1 MLHTRLL
8 YQHTLT
14 LIAGIALFI
23 ALSLPNQ
30 LMWVRPEAFIYFP
43 LELLLIGL
51 LLLIPGRSGSVMRVA
66 LAVLLGISMLL
77 RAADLFSHEVL
88 GRPFDLIFDA
98 HLLADGGNVL
108 SGAFGEFAS
117 VAVGFLMLALASL
130 LCWLAFA
137 ILGRIQRVLQSKPQ
151 SYAIALAT
159 LLVAWGALERAGWS
173 RTGSFAWDQLVW
185 HSSDTLNS
193 VRDIKLF
200 AESVDDDIWAGPST
214 KPLFNRLQGK
224 DVFVIFAESYGRVLL
239 EREPFADLFT
249 AQLIKAQDT
258 LSAEGMHVRSAFL
271 TSPTVGGLSW
281 LAHASTLSGAW
292 IDSETRYE
300 SLVMSKR
307 VTLNRLFQDAG
318 WRTVAAMP
326 AISLAWPEGQ
336 YFGYD
341 QIYNAHNFGYQG
353 LPFNWVTMP
362 DQYVLSALQARERSG
377 TNRTPIMAEIALISS
392 HAPWTP
398 IAHLVPWN
406 EVGDGQIF
414 NAQALAGPTPEI
426 VWSEVESIQSH
437 YRQSIEYML
446 ATLVSYVQEFGDENL
461 VILLL
466 GDHPPAPMVSGDPDT
481 RQVPVHLIARD
492 PRVIDAIA
500 DWQWHPG
507 LLPGDDAP
515 VWPMDSLRDKFVEAF
530 TDLGN
535 ASSKPIM
542 TAE

>member
-1 MLHTRLL
+1 MPHFRLL
-8 YQHTLT
+8 YQHALT
-14 LIAGIALFI
+14 LIAFIVLFV

-30 LMWVRPEAFIYFP
+30 LMWVSPAAFVYFP
-43 LELLLIGL
+43 LELMLIGL
-51 LLLIPGRSGSVMRVA
+51 LLLLPSHLGSVMRVV
-66 LAVLLGISMLL
+66 LAILLGTSMLL
-77 RAADLFSHEVL
+77 RAADLVSHEVL
-88 GRPFDLIFDA
+88 ARPFDLIFDA

-117 VAVGFLMLALASL
+117 IAVGLLLLALAGL

-137 ILGRIQRVLQSKPQ
+137 VLGRVQQALQSKPQ
-151 SYAIALAT
+151 RHAIALAV
-159 LLVAWGALERAGWS
+159 LLVGWGALERAGWS

-200 AESVDDDIWAGPST
+200 AESVDADIWAGPT
-214 KPLFNRLQGK
+214 AQPLFNRLQGK
-224 DVFVIFAESYGRVLL
+224 DVFVVFAESYGRVLL
-239 EREPFADLFT
+239 DREPFAKLVT

-258 LSAEGMHVRSAFL
+258 LSAEGVHVRSAFL

-341 QIYNAHNFGYQG
+341 QIYDAHNFGYRG

-362 DQYVLSALQARERSG
+362 DQYVLSALHARERSG
-377 TNRTPIMAEIALISS
+377 TNRAPIMAEIALISS

-398 IAHLVPWN
+398 IAQLVPWN

-414 NAQALAGPTPEI
+414 NGQALAGPTPEA

-437 YRQSIEYML
+437 YRQAIEYML
-446 ATLVSYVQEFGDENL
+446 TTLVSYVQEFGDENL

-507 LLPGDDAP
+507 LLPGKDAP
-515 VWPMDSLRDKFVEAF
+515 VWRMDSLRDKFVEAF
-530 TDLGN
+530 TDMGVTSN
-535 ASSKPIM
+535 PVM
-542 TAE
+542 TAD

>member
-1 MLHTRLL
+1 MPHFRLL
-8 YQHTLT
+8 YQHALT
-14 LIAGIALFI
+14 LIAFIVLFI

-30 LMWVRPEAFIYFP
+30 LMWVSPAAFVYFP
-43 LELLLIGL
+43 LELMLIGL
-51 LLLIPGRSGSVMRVA
+51 LLLLPSHLGSVMRVV
-66 LAVLLGISMLL
+66 LAILLGTSMLL
-77 RAADLFSHEVL
+77 RAADLVSHEVL
-88 GRPFDLIFDA
+88 ARPFDLIFDA

-117 VAVGFLMLALASL
+117 IAVGLLLLALAGL

-137 ILGRIQRVLQSKPQ
+137 VLGRVQQALQSKPQ
-151 SYAIALAT
+151 RHAIALAV
-159 LLVAWGALERAGWS
+159 LLVGWGALERAGWS

-200 AESVDDDIWAGPST
+200 AESVDADIWAGPT
-214 KPLFNRLQGK
+214 AQPLFNRLQGK
-224 DVFVIFAESYGRVLL
+224 DVFVVFAESYGRVLL
-239 EREPFADLFT
+239 DREPFAKLVT

-258 LSAEGMHVRSAFL
+258 LSAEGVHVRSAFL

-341 QIYNAHNFGYQG
+341 QIYDAHNFGYRG

-362 DQYVLSALQARERSG
+362 DQYVLSALHARERSG
-377 TNRTPIMAEIALISS
+377 TNRAPIMAEIALISS

-398 IAHLVPWN
+398 IAQLVPWN

-414 NAQALAGPTPEI
+414 NGQALAGPTPEA

-437 YRQSIEYML
+437 YRQAIEYML
-446 ATLVSYVQEFGDENL
+446 TTLVSYVQEFGDENL

-507 LLPGDDAP
+507 LLPGKDAP
-515 VWPMDSLRDKFVEAF
+515 VWRMDSLRDKFVEAF
-530 TDLGN
+530 TDMGVTSN
-535 ASSKPIM
+535 PVM
-542 TAE
+542 TAD

>member
-1 MLHTRLL
+1 MLQNRSLF
-8 YQHTLT
+8 QHTLT
-14 LIAGIALFI
+14 LMAFVGLFI

-43 LELLLIGL
+43 LELVLIGL

-117 VAVGFLMLALASL
+117 IAVGLFMLVLASL

-137 ILGRIQRVLQSKPQ
+137 ILGRIQKVLQSKPQ
-151 SYAIALAT
+151 RYTISLVV
-159 LLVAWGALERAGWS
+159 LLVSWGVLERAGWS

-200 AESVDDDIWAGPST
+200 AESVDDDIWASPIA
-214 KPLFNRLQGK
+214 KPLFNRLAGK
-224 DVFVIFAESYGRVLL
+224 DVFIIFAESYGRVLL
-239 EREPFADLFT
+239 EREPFAEPFT

-258 LSAEGMHVRSAFL
+258 LEAEGVHVRSAFL

-341 QIYNAHNFGYQG
+341 QIYDAHNFGYRG

-362 DQYVLSALQARERSG
+362 DQYVLSALHARERSSA
-377 TNRTPIMAEIALISS
+377 NRTPIMAEIALISS

-398 IAHLVPWN
+398 IAQLVSWD

-414 NAQALAGPTPEI
+414 NPQALSGPTPEA

-437 YRQSIEYML
+437 YRQAIEYML
-446 ATLVSYVQEFGDENL
+446 TTLVSYVQEFGDENL

-500 DWQWHPG
+500 DWKWHPG
-507 LLPGDDAP
+507 LLPGEDAP
-515 VWPMDSLRDKFVEAF
+515 VWRMDSLRDKFIEAF
-530 TDLGN
+530 TDAGTL
-535 ASSKPIM
+535 SKPIM
-542 TAE
+542 TAD